1 MAEEYRAEYKRVKR
15 REQFLQDTIDLLSDC
30 NNKQSVRELKEL
42 INLAKERLIMYQGK

>member
-1 MAEEYRAEYKRVKR
+1 
-15 REQFLQDTIDLLSDC
+15 LQDTIDLLSDC